1 MLLKNLAA
9 TRWSIFAL
17 AIALFIPQTITIAW
31 RWKRLVAPFAP
42 LPLADSVRMVLA
54 GSTMNLVLPGKMG
67 DLTKGWFLAKAGAVS
82 TPLGLGVVVFEKML
96 DVAALAV
103 IMLAGVTVILLTL
116 AAALPPA
123 FLPSATAQGLSTH
136 AAALPLSLGSLL
148 LAGGLGLAAIAGV
161 TILYF
166 VPLRKLPG
174 MAWLIT
180 KSESD
185 IRWAKLQRM
194 IKGSHATMDALRARG
209 AKRGEILALS
219 ALIWALHLSQI
230 YLFFLCLGTPPPVGE
245 YLAMVPLAIFIGLLP
260 ISIAGFGTRDAA
272 LIALLPSLPATT
284 VLAASIYINLRYI
297 VPAIAGIPYLTRY
310 AIKNKPVDS

>member
-1 MLLKNLAA
+1 
-9 TRWSIFAL
+9 
-17 AIALFIPQTITIAW
+17 
-31 RWKRLVAPFAP
+31 
-42 LPLADSVRMVLA
+42 MVLA

-103 IMLAGVTVILLTL
+103 IMLAGVTVIL
-116 AAALPPA
+116 
-123 FLPSATAQGLSTH
+123 FTH
-136 AAALPLSLGSLL
+136 AAALPLPLGSLL
-148 LAGGLGLAAIAGV
+148 LAGGLGLAAITGV
-161 TILYF
+161 AVLYF

-174 MAWLIT
+174 MAWLTT

-185 IRWAKLQRM
+185 KRWSKLQRM

-209 AKRGEILALS
+209 ARRGEILALS
-219 ALIWALHLSQI
+219 ALIWVLHLSQI
-230 YLFFLCLGTPPPVGE
+230 YLFFLCLNAVPPAGE

-284 VLAASIYINLRYI
+284 VLAASLYINLRYI
-297 VPAIAGIPYLTRY
+297 VPAIVGIHYLTRY
-310 AIKNKPVDS
+310 AIKKG